1 MRVTV
6 APAKIKGQIQAI
18 ASKSHAHRLLICAAL
33 SNGETG
39 VACETLSE
47 DIAATSSCLNA
58 LCASVTYSDGS
69 FTVIPRENTAGSAVL
84 DCKES
89 GSSYRFLLPVA
100 CALGKPCT
108 FLLGGRLP
116 ERPMDALW
124 SVLENHG
131 INISG
136 KNEAKLIVSGR
147 LSPGLYT
154 VPGDVSSQYITGLLF
169 ALPLLCGDSKIRITG
184 PLESKGYIDITLA
197 VLKQFGVNIKM
208 SGKTITVK
216 GNQKY
221 SSPKTLSVQGDWSN
235 SAFWLCAA
243 AAGGSVTVSGLS
255 PLSAQGD
262 KAVCEILRRF
272 GAAVFESENAVTV
285 SKAPLKGVEID
296 ASKIPDLVPALS
308 VAAAAA
314 NGKTVIRNAG
324 RLRFKESD
332 RLLSIS
338 ETLLALGAD
347 VAVTDDKL
355 IISGV
360 GKLHGGHVN
369 SFGDHRIAMMAASCC
384 AICQNSVVIENA
396 ESVAKS
402 YPAFFSDL
410 RKLGAQIKEE

>member
-1 MRVTV
+1 MRITV
-6 APAKIKGQIQAI
+6 APSKIKGQIQAI

-33 SNGETG
+33 SNGETNI
-39 VACETLSE
+39 ACETISE
-47 DIAATSSCLNA
+47 DIAATAECLNA
-58 LCASVTYSDGS
+58 LCASVKYSDRN
-69 FTVIPRENTAGSAVL
+69 FTVIPRKNTTDVAVL
-84 DCKES
+84 DCGES
-89 GSSYRFLLPVA
+89 GSTYRFLLPVA
-100 CALGKPCT
+100 CALGRPCT

-136 KNEAKLIVSGR
+136 KNKAELTVSGR
-147 LSPGLYT
+147 LLPGLYT
-154 VPGDVSSQYITGLLF
+154 VAGDISSQYITGLLF
-169 ALPLLCGDSKIRITG
+169 ALPLLRGDSKILISG
-184 PLESKGYIDITLA
+184 SLESKGYIDITLS
-197 VLKQFGVNIKM
+197 VLKQFGISVKM
-208 SGKTITVK
+208 SGKTITLK

-221 SSPKTLSVQGDWSN
+221 RSPKILSVEGDWSN

-255 PLSAQGD
+255 PLSSQGD
-262 KAVCEILRRF
+262 KAVCDILRRF
-272 GAAVFESENAVTV
+272 GAVVSESENAVTV

-296 ASKIPDLVPALS
+296 SSEIPDLVPALS

-314 NGKTVIRNAG
+314 KGKTVIRNAG

-347 VAVTDDKL
+347 VAVTGDKL
-355 IISGV
+355 IISAN
-360 GKLHGGHVN
+360 GKLRGGNVN

-384 AICQNSVVIENA
+384 VICRNSVVIENA

-402 YPAFFSDL
+402 YPAFFGDF